1 MKILAIDPGLQNLA
15 WCYSENGVV
24 VDMNRADIFHGNPI
38 NICDTFTQITA
49 WCDKHQEMIDR
60 ADVVAI
66 EKQFV
71 DSKLRLSCCLNTVQ
85 VVLQCRAYRHH
96 MLVHAGTIKRI
107 FGTNR
112 GNHRENKQAA
122 IKKATE
128 INPTMF
134 ANQSG
139 KLDDMCDAFL
149 IAQYI
154 WTQFDADFIQKF
166 SNARVVERVAT
177 KTENGRSDTCDN
189 TGKGGGNEKPVKY
202 RRTDSSK

>member
-1 MKILAIDPGLQNLA
+1 ML
-15 WCYSENGVV
+15 
-24 VDMNRADIFHGNPI
+24 
-38 NICDTFTQITA
+38 
-49 WCDKHQEMIDR
+49 DR

-85 VVLQCRAYRHH
+85 VVLQCRAYGHH

-122 IKKATE
+122 VKKAIE
-128 INPTMF
+128 INPTVF
-134 ANQSG
+134 SNQSG

-166 SNARVVERVAT
+166 SDARVVEKVAT
-177 KTENGRSDTCDN
+177 KTDNGRSEVDHN
-189 TGKGGGNEKPVKY
+189 PGKGSGNAKPLKY
-202 RRTDSSK
+202 RHTDSSK